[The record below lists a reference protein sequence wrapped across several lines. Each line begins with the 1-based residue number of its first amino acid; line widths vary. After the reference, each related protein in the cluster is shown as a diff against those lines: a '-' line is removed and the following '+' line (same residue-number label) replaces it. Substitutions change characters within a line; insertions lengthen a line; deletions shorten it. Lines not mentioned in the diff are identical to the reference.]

1 MKSYASIDGLS
12 KQIRKLFCFLE
23 MKELAI
29 SEFQQLSLSKPGKVR
44 NLSCKN
50 EFYSH
55 ENKERFHINGF
66 VLGLAM
72 KQRLQATLQ

>member
-1 MKSYASIDGLS
+1 MKFYASNDGLC

-29 SEFQQLSLSKPGKVR
+29 SEFQKLSLSKPGKVR
-44 NLSCKN
+44 NVSFKN

-55 ENKERFHINGF
+55 ENKTRFHINGF
-66 VLGLAM
+66 ALSLAL
-72 KQRLQATLQ
+72 KQRLEATLK